1 MFFNKFKPLDI
12 DLEEKQT
19 DTIASWTLQNIT
31 KIFNDMPHIT
41 MRLRNYIKYHGYK
54 DFGTSLI
61 ESVLFVEEMELIN
74 KWHIAYDREIK
85 RKKDKRKKNRIK

>member
-19 DTIASWTLQNIT
+19 DTIAGWTLQTIT
-31 KIFNDMPHIT
+31 KVFNDMPHIT

-54 DFGTSLI
+54 DFGPSVY
-61 ESVLFVEEMELIN
+61 ESVHFVAELDLIN
-74 KWHIAYDREIK
+74 KWHKAYDREIK
-85 RKKDKRKKNRIK
+85 RKKKNSIK